1 LYQRIFLSLCI
12 FSALQCRLFDNTLPV
27 FPSDFNQMDLDQMQ
41 TGQTFHY
48 LFLIGS
54 GYPDPNDQQFYY
66 TGDTLE
72 LKVLEFNSIGYY
84 ISESIT
90 PGSPVWNMDSTRYYG
105 IQKDS
110 VYVNLWIVRNDSLFI
125 QSIHPEQYTHSHL
138 LFRSDFAL
146 MHFTE
151 AEVKMKGWKTT
162 YPYNEADARLF
173 ATDYKLLGHTYP
185 RLNVYIN
192 NSPMAG
198 DGPGNT
204 TIFSRPFGIIR
215 TSSYSFWTG
224 MGIGWDK
231 L

>member
-1 LYQRIFLSLCI
+1 
-12 FSALQCRLFDNTLPV
+12 
-27 FPSDFNQMDLDQMQ
+27 MDLDQMQ

-54 GYPDPNDQQFYY
+54 GYLGSRMISSST

-105 IQKDS
+105 IQK
-110 VYVNLWIVRNDSLFI
+110 IPFI
-125 QSIHPEQYTHSHL
+125 LIMDRAQRFSIHQSSILNNIHTVIYC
-138 LFRSDFAL
+138 FRSNLVL

-173 ATDYKLLGHTYP
+173 ATDYKLLGHTT
-185 RLNVYIN
+185 
-192 NSPMAG
+192 
-198 DGPGNT
+198 D
-204 TIFSRPFGIIR
+204 
-215 TSSYSFWTG
+215 
-224 MGIGWDK
+224 
-231 L
+231 